1 MRRDATE
8 ALGSVIF
15 ALIATDT
22 ARVSVRPSVSLA
34 VCPIS
39 RRSRVCCYAVGPDGG
54 RCRST
59 AAGVGRRDV
68 HGLGPSTGCVGLSS
82 VTFIAD
88 VRG

>member
-39 RRSRVCCYAVGPDGG
+39 RRSRDLRGG
-54 RCRST
+54 FAATLWTRT
-59 AAGVGRRDV
+59 AGDVDRQRRASDAEMYMGWV
-68 HGLGPSTGCVGLSS
+68 HPRVAL
-82 VTFIAD
+82 D
-88 VRG
+88 